1 MTRRAQTFLNIIIA
15 VSVATVTFSVWALLN
30 LPVSEPDW
38 PKKIPGYSF
47 SPMRLG
53 QSGITGILPSIEEI
67 DADLK
72 LLKGTA
78 HAIRTY
84 SVEGTFAEI
93 PALAHKHGLNV
104 TLGAWI
110 GQDRDRNEREITKVI
125 QLAQSNR
132 NVVRVIIGNEA
143 VLRADIP
150 LSEMSK
156 HLDKVRKA
164 LRVPVSTAEPWHVWI
179 RYPELAEH
187 VDFLA
192 VHMLPY
198 WEGVDIDLAVE
209 YIVNSITMLK
219 HAFPG
224 KHLVI
229 AEVGWPSNGRT
240 RRSAVA
246 SVSNEATFLRRF
258 IERAQKEK
266 YTYYVMEA
274 FDQPWKRNT
283 EGAVGAYWGVYN
295 VARQP
300 KFSFREPIV
309 GIPHWRIL
317 AAISI
322 LVAVITLAFLLM
334 DSATLRGFGRTFL
347 AILAYTAAAV
357 AVWVVHDYTNQYL
370 TVKSVVVGIL
380 LMIGMFGL
388 ITVLLT
394 EAHEWVEVLW
404 VTGRRRPFRP
414 FAVDDEDLPMVSV
427 HVAAYNEPPNMVIE
441 TLDALSVMDYPNY
454 EVLVIDNNTKDES
467 VWQPVAAHCEK
478 LGSRFRF
485 FHVDPLSGFKSGAL
499 NFALQHTSPD
509 TVIVAVIDSD
519 YIVDRTWL
527 RDLAPQFLK
536 SEIAIVQAPQDYH
549 DSDTSAFKS
558 LAYAEYCGF
567 FFIGMITRNE
577 RNAIIQHGTMTMVRR
592 SVLEGVGGW
601 AEWCITEDAE
611 LGLRIFEHGYE
622 AIYIARSYGKG
633 LMPDTFIDYK
643 KQRFRWAYGAVQ
655 IMKRHAGTL
664 LGFSPSRLTAGQ
676 RYHFLAGWMPWLAD
690 GLNLLFNLAAI
701 GWSTAMILAPKWF
714 DPPMVAFSLFPLAFF
729 VFKEAKL
736 FSLYNTQAGATILQT
751 FSAALA
757 GSSLSH
763 TIARAVLQGMV
774 SSKLPFFRTP
784 KLAESEALR
793 NALASAREETLLM
806 TVLWLAAGALAV
818 IHGLDTRDMLLWIIV
833 LLAQSV
839 PYATTLIVSLVSAFP
854 SLHFRSIASINMI
867 RARI

>member
-1 MTRRAQTFLNIIIA
+1 MTRTTQRLLNIVIA
-15 VSVATVTFSVWALLN
+15 VSVATITFSVWALLN
-30 LPVSEPDW
+30 LPVSEPVW

-53 QSGITGILPSIEEI
+53 QSGITGILPSVEEI
-67 DADLK
+67 EADLK

-78 HAIRTY
+78 YAIRTY
-84 SVEGTFAEI
+84 SVEGTLAGI
-93 PALAHKHGLNV
+93 PALARKHGLNV

-125 QLAQSNR
+125 HLARSNG

-150 LSEMSK
+150 LSEMTG

-187 VDFLA
+187 VDFIA

-198 WEGVDIDLAVE
+198 WEGVDVDLAVE

-219 HAFPG
+219 QAFPG
-224 KHLVI
+224 KQLVI

-246 SVSNEATFLRRF
+246 SVANEATFLRRF
-258 IERAQKEK
+258 IERAQKEN
-266 YTYYVMEA
+266 YTFYIMEA

-295 VARQP
+295 VERQP

-309 GIPHWRIL
+309 GIPHWHIL
-317 AAISI
+317 AATSI

-334 DSATLRGFGRTFL
+334 DSTTLRGFGRTFL

-380 LMIGMFGL
+380 LIIGMFG
-388 ITVLLT
+388 IIMVLLA

-404 VTGRRRPFRP
+404 VTGRRRSFNP
-414 FAVDDEDLPMVSV
+414 VVVNDEDLPMVSV
-427 HVAAYNEPPNMVIE
+427 HVAAYNEPPDMVIE
-441 TLDALSVMDYPNY
+441 TLDALSAMDYPNY

-467 VWQPVAAHCEK
+467 VWHPVAVHCKK

-499 NFALQHTSPD
+499 NFTLKHTHPD
-509 TVIVAVIDSD
+509 AVIVAVIDSD

-536 SEIAIVQAPQDYH
+536 PEIAIVQAPQDYR

-558 LAYAEYCGF
+558 MAYAEYCGF

-592 SVLEGVGGW
+592 SVLENVGGW

-611 LGLRIFEHGYE
+611 LGLRIFEKGYE
-622 AIYIARSYGKG
+622 AIYIAKSYGKG

-655 IMKRHAGTL
+655 IMKRHVGTL
-664 LGFSPSRLTAGQ
+664 LGFAPNRLTAGQ
-676 RYHFLAGWMPWLAD
+676 RYHFIAGWMPWLAD

-701 GWSTAMILAPKWF
+701 IWSTAMILAPKWV
-714 DPPMVAFSLFPLAFF
+714 DPPMIAFSLFPLAFF
-729 VFKEAKL
+729 VFKEAKI
-736 FSLYNTQAGATILQT
+736 FSLYNAQAGATILQT
-751 FSAALA
+751 LSAALA

-763 TIARAVLQGMV
+763 TIARAVLQGIV
-774 SSKLPFFRTP
+774 SSRLPFFRTP

-793 NALASAREETLLM
+793 NALASAREETFLM
-806 TVLWLAAGALAV
+806 AVLWLAAGALAV
-818 IHGLDTRDMLLWIIV
+818 VHGFDTPDMLLWIIV
-833 LLAQSV
+833 LLAQSI
-839 PYATTLIVSLVSAFP
+839 PYATTLFVSLISAFP
-854 SLHFRSIASINMI
+854 SLRFGSIASSNLI